1 MDVNNS
7 GAKTTPVFSNR
18 SSTTAE
24 IRDDLLFIAVWCIAI
39 VLVNPLGDFMINDDW
54 AFTRAMERFL
64 SEGAIGSTGWG
75 PSWAPGGPSLLAHLL
90 WARLFTVFL
99 GLSPTVLRISVLVA
113 GILGS
118 FAFYRL
124 ALISGA
130 SRSISLFA
138 TLTLIFNPLFF
149 SQCFT
154 FMTDVTFVSF
164 ATASMLFLY
173 LGYQRNTRWCTIAG
187 FVFALCSV
195 LTRQI
200 GLVVPFA
207 YVLVS
212 GFQNSCRDRRWRRDL
227 SYGLTFV
234 VLPWILY
241 EIFLF
246 RTGGTPFT
254 EHQIIHEIFR
264 RPLTKGL
271 FDYLIRLV
279 SELGI
284 VILYVGILTSPL
296 VVILRKNFMSFK
308 AYKIFAL
315 ATAIIFVTLYVGRL
329 TGWIYFPEVFHRN
342 VIYNF
347 GIGPI
352 LLKDVYILGMSNNY
366 TLPLTLFLV
375 LLYWAA
381 LSGGGLLCL
390 AWISC
395 RRLFSTQKA
404 QCHRSIFLPA
414 FAFAA
419 ALLYASII
427 LLTGFHDRYLI
438 PVCVFVLV
446 WLISDPALQF
456 KNSVQVR
463 SIIPGLAI
471 LVLITGFSVA
481 GTHDFLALK
490 RSLKQA
496 QDYVLFNLGS
506 APCTFDGGLEFNGYH
521 CYKSDALSGKGLSWW
536 WVERED
542 YLLTLNPLPGYKSI
556 IQFPFN
562 PYLGEGGRIHILV
575 REDSPLPDPMGSR

>member
-1 MDVNNS
+1 
-7 GAKTTPVFSNR
+7 
-18 SSTTAE
+18 
-24 IRDDLLFIAVWCIAI
+24 
-39 VLVNPLGDFMINDDW
+39 MI
-54 AFTRAMERFL
+54 
-64 SEGAIGSTGWG
+64 G
-75 PSWAPGGPSLLAHLL
+75 
-90 WARLFTVFL
+90 
-99 GLSPTVLRISVLVA
+99 
-113 GILGS
+113 
-118 FAFYRL
+118 FAF
-124 ALISGA
+124 ALG
-130 SRSISLFA
+130 
-138 TLTLIFNPLFF
+138 
-149 SQCFT
+149 
-154 FMTDVTFVSF
+154 
-164 ATASMLFLY
+164 
-173 LGYQRNTRWCTIAG
+173 
-187 FVFALCSV
+187 SV

-212 GFQNSCRDRRWRRDL
+212 GFQNSFRDRRWRQDL

-264 RPLTKGL
+264 RPLTNGL

-279 SELGI
+279 TELGI
-284 VILYVGILTSPL
+284 GILYVGILTSPA
-296 VVILRKNFMSFK
+296 VAILRKNFISFK
-308 AYKIFAL
+308 GYRIFAL
-315 ATAIIFVTLYVGRL
+315 ATAVIFVTLYVGRL

-352 LLKDVYILGMSNNY
+352 LLKDVYILGMSNTY
-366 TLPLTLFLV
+366 TLPLLLYLI

-395 RRLFSTQKA
+395 RRLFSAQKA

-414 FAFAA
+414 FASAA
-419 ALLYASII
+419 ALLYTSII

-438 PVCVFVLV
+438 PVCVLVLL

-456 KNSVQVR
+456 KNSMQTR
-463 SIIPGLAI
+463 SIVPGLAI
-471 LVLITGFSVA
+471 LVLMTGFSIA
-481 GTHDFLALK
+481 GTHDFLAMK

-496 QDYVLFNLGS
+496 QDYVLFRLGS

-521 CYKSDALSGKGLSWW
+521 CYKSDAQSGKGLSWW

-562 PYLGEGGRIHILV
+562 RYLGVDGQVHVLV
-575 REDSPLPDPMGSR
+575 RQDSPLPDPVGSR